1 MRCRSAS
8 TGLPIWSAV
17 SEPEGSVSVGRPLW
31 RIGEVVGALAEEFPD
46 LTVSKVRYLQSRGL
60 ITPVRTP
67 GGTRVYSRA
76 HVDTLRFILRSQRDD
91 FLPLAIIA
99 ERINASVGQAL
110 PTVTGPMLLSA
121 PDRRPLSKAEL
132 AEGSGLGIEVINE
145 CIEQGL
151 IRGLDAGALTV
162 CQAVAALMGYG
173 LDPRHLRSVRL
184 AVDREVALIEAVA
197 ATPKGGMG
205 AEHGL
210 DERDAITA
218 AILRLH
224 VALLVHSPPA

>member
-1 MRCRSAS
+1 M
-8 TGLPIWSAV
+8 
-17 SEPEGSVSVGRPLW
+17 
-31 RIGEVVGALAEEFPD
+31 
-46 LTVSKVRYLQSRGL
+46 
-60 ITPVRTP
+60 
-67 GGTRVYSRA
+67 
-76 HVDTLRFILRSQRDD
+76 
-91 FLPLAIIA
+91 
-99 ERINASVGQAL
+99 
-110 PTVTGPMLLSA
+110 
-121 PDRRPLSKAEL
+121 
-132 AEGSGLGIEVINE
+132 
-145 CIEQGL
+145 
-151 IRGLDAGALTV
+151 

-184 AVDREVALIEAVA
+184 AVDREVALMEAVA